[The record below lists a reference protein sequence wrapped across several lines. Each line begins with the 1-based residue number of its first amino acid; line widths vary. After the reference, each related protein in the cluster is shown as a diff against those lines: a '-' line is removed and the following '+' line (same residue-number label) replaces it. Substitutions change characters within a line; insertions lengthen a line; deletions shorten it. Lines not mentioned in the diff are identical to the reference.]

1 MEKIYKY
8 RGFIIHYQGAPGYR
22 LPYYIYL
29 NGSFHCADTLAG
41 AKRIIRE
48 YMNNVN

>member
-1 MEKIYKY
+1 MEKTYKY
-8 RGFIIHYQGAPGYR
+8 YGFTIHYNSAPGYR

-29 NGSFHCADTLAG
+29 NGSFHCADTMTG

-48 YMNNVN
+48 YMDNVD